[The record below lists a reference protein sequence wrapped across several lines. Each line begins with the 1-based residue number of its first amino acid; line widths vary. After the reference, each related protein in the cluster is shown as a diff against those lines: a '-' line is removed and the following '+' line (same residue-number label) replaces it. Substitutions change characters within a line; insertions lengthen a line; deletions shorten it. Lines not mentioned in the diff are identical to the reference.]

1 MNISDQS
8 AAVLKP
14 LIVYCLDHDM
24 LDTAEFTAER
34 LLAQE
39 TRSVYSLNVNGNV
52 KSGTVFDGNGKN
64 AAGADG
70 GIGISNMN
78 SKLNS
83 NAIGT
88 PTPHSIH
95 NSSLRID
102 PDSIGK
108 DMDFEGTKHAATRKS
123 SLASISHGVSN
134 SKLDA
139 VHLYACVLFRRRRF
153 KAAYN
158 VTSEYCTLHV
168 GCSYIFAK
176 ACKELQRENEGIRAL
191 LRTMNQ
197 WESRVEGL
205 NKRINNYL
213 IPDSIAC
220 YMLLAKLYCAVGD
233 VPRAS
238 MHYSQILKLN
248 PFIFEAFEELAR
260 LGVHVRVDAIYKN
273 KNFSPSNAL
282 FHADNA
288 TYGTRLDEP
297 ILEAEMEQ
305 DMDLN
310 EDADINN
317 IEATEEI
324 TDKYDES
331 NNNGRKGK
339 LFSTAEFAEKTKE
352 RNGKNTIFKT
362 PKGKPK
368 PSSIPTS
375 SPEATF
381 VTPVTKGYSKVQ
393 SYNKTLPNRS
403 VPITKNS
410 STNLN
415 SSIPRKDPSIT
426 SRLLHNPSNN
436 NIVAG
441 STSIDEEVNFLRKD
455 ASAGSKRDML
465 SAFGIAN
472 GNNDVFASSTVN
484 KSNSYKYVRNNS
496 LNSVFN
502 GLGNSSALFDEHDVM
517 KNLNN
522 EYLLSVYYKLAKGYL
537 ASTTYDCFKAIRIFD
552 SLPEN
557 ERNTPWVLSKL
568 GRLHF
573 EIVNY
578 EEAENYFEKLRK
590 MDRTRLEDMEYY
602 STLLWHLHKEVE
614 LSYLA
619 HELFEVEPNSA
630 ISWISIGNLFSFR
643 KEPEDA
649 VRCFS
654 KAIECNPRC
663 AYAYTLQGHE
673 YLATDA
679 FENALSSFRHAI
691 VLDKRHYNAFYGIG
705 MVYLKLGDFRKAEFH
720 FRKAVEIN
728 PVNVILICCVG
739 MVLEKLGR
747 KEESLKQ
754 YEFAT
759 KLQPLSML
767 ALFKKAQVLFSLK
780 QFDEALKDFEKLENL
795 APDEASVHF
804 LLGKLYKHYGRK
816 HEAIK
821 QFTIALNLDP
831 KGSHLI
837 KEAMENLN
845 DGMVE

>member
-1 MNISDQS
+1 
-8 AAVLKP
+8 
-14 LIVYCLDHDM
+14 HDM

-39 TRSVYSLNVNGNV
+39 NRSAYSLHSNINNVNNNTNL
-52 KSGTVFDGNGKN
+52 KSDNINSDHIPLNTN
-64 AAGADG
+64 
-70 GIGISNMN
+70 ISL
-78 SKLNS
+78 KLNNNS
-83 NAIGT
+83 IGT

-95 NSSLRID
+95 NSNLRID
-102 PDSIGK
+102 PDIIGK
-108 DMDFEGTKHAATRKS
+108 DVDFEGTKHIPNRQS
-123 SLASISHGVSN
+123 SLDNMSMNISN

-139 VHLYACVLFRRRRF
+139 IHLYSCVLFQRKRF

-176 ACKELQRENEGIRAL
+176 CCKELECENEGIRAL

-197 WESRVEGL
+197 WEGKIDGISNSG
-205 NKRINNYL
+205 NL

-220 YMLLAKLYCAVGD
+220 YMLLAKLYSAVGD

-248 PFIFEAFEELAR
+248 PFIFEAFEELCR
-260 LGVHVRVDAIYKN
+260 MGVQVKIDSIYKN
-273 KNFSPSNAL
+273 TSFQNNSNTTGA
-282 FHADNA
+282 
-288 TYGTRLDEP
+288 GIDEP
-297 ILEAEMEQ
+297 ILETKMEQ
-305 DMDLN
+305 DIELN
-310 EDADINN
+310 EDED
-317 IEATEEI
+317 
-324 TDKYDES
+324 DKRGKVYEDFGDKS
-331 NNNGRKGK
+331 KDRKG
-339 LFSTAEFAEKTKE
+339 S
-352 RNGKNTIFKT
+352 IFKT
-362 PKGKPK
+362 PKTKSK
-368 PSSIPTS
+368 STTIPTS
-375 SPEATF
+375 SPESSSSF
-381 VTPVTKGYSKVQ
+381 ITPIGKGFIKSTIYNNKSLPNKPISK
-393 SYNKTLPNRS
+393 SSNSNNMNTLPRGS
-403 VPITKNS
+403 
-410 STNLN
+410 
-415 SSIPRKDPSIT
+415 SIT
-426 SRLLHNPSNN
+426 SRLLLNPQSGSINTNISSNLEED
-436 NIVAG
+436 ITFFKKE
-441 STSIDEEVNFLRKD
+441 STT
-455 ASAGSKRDML
+455 GTKRDML
-465 SAFGIAN
+465 SAFG
-472 GNNDVFASSTVN
+472 GSNNDVFASNN
-484 KSNSYKYVRNNS
+484 KNTGNFKYVRNNG
-496 LNSVFN
+496 LTSVFN
-502 GLGNSSALFDEHDVM
+502 GIGNSSMLFDEHEVM

-522 EYLLSVYYKLAKGYL
+522 EYLLSVYSKLAKGYL
-537 ASTTYDCFKAIRIFD
+537 AFTTYDCFKAIRIFD

-557 ERNTPWVLSKL
+557 ERNSPWVLSKL

-578 EEAENYFEKLRK
+578 EEAEIYFEKLRK
-590 MDRTRLEDMEYY
+590 IDRTRLDDMEYY

-614 LSYLA
+614 LSFLA
-619 HELFEVEPNSA
+619 HELHEVDPKSA

-643 KEPEDA
+643 KAPEDA
-649 VRCFS
+649 VRCFG
-654 KAIECNPRC
+654 KAIECNPKC

-679 FENALSSFRHAI
+679 FENALNSFRHAI

-705 MVYLKLGDFRKAEFH
+705 MVYLKLGDLRKAEFH

-728 PVNVILICCVG
+728 PVNVILLCCVG
-739 MVLEKLGR
+739 VVLEKLGR
-747 KEESLKQ
+747 KEESLQ
-754 YEFAT
+754 LYELST

-780 QFDEALKDFEKLENL
+780 QYDEAVKDFEKLENL

-804 LLGKLYKHYGRK
+804 LLGKLYKYYGRK